1 MTLPALQYIREK
13 YPRLVYVFA
22 KRNIVEY
29 RALFSSDGEGY
40 REEEFLAIVISD
52 RGTLKYFLSDPEEP
66 LERKQK
72 ALARCVNIH
81 RITILIHYLEF
92 LELNEFVRLLEGKD
106 ITLEQTPG
114 NKALLDAFL
123 SKNWIEGYDVDEQ
136 DDSLY
141 RAQGKAVYIKR
152 KR

>member
-1 MTLPALQYIREK
+1 MRCPVPTELVKAVSWRPIKSSIRRRNSCISPLPALQYIRER

-22 KRNIVEY
+22 KRNIEEY
-29 RALFSSDGEGY
+29 RTLFYSDGEGY

-52 RGTLKYFLSDPEEP
+52 RGTLKYFLGDPEET
-66 LERKQK
+66 LER
-72 ALARCVNIH
+72 
-81 RITILIHYLEF
+81 
-92 LELNEFVRLLEGKD
+92 
-106 ITLEQTPG
+106 TPG

-141 RAQGKAVYIKR
+141 RAQGKAVYIKG
-152 KR
+152 KRS